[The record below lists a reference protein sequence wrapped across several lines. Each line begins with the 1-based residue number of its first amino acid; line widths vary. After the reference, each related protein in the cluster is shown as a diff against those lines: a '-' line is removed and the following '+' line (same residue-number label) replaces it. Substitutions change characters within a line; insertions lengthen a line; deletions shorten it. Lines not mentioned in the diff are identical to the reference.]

1 MRISRPSVA
10 QADKRRSGDV
20 NMGKTVNED
29 LDERLYNIFWRKL
42 QQAKY
47 DLIYY
52 SIHFNECVS
61 ISRRIKYAIIGTTT
75 LATGAWMT
83 WSNTNIVAKICPIV
97 ILALQVVSAIS
108 EKFPYESRKLELRE
122 MIAELE
128 PLYLEM
134 ENDWRSIRNLEKAN
148 SKIQE
153 AIQNYDTK
161 QAEIKRH
168 YFKEDSLPESD
179 KIRLKA
185 DEKTEEYFKYF
196 E

>member
-1 MRISRPSVA
+1 
-10 QADKRRSGDV
+10 
-20 NMGKTVNED
+20 MGKAVNEE
-29 LDERLYNIFWRKL
+29 LNEQLYGIFWRKL
-42 QQAKY
+42 QQSKF

-52 SIHFNECVS
+52 GLHFNNCTK
-61 ISRRIKYAIIGTTT
+61 ISRWIKYAIIGVTS

-83 WSNTNIVAKICPIV
+83 WNNIAAIGNICAVV
-97 ILALQVVSAIS
+97 ILAAQVVSAIS
-108 EKFPYESRKLELRE
+108 EKFPYETRKLELRE

-128 PLYLEM
+128 PVYFEM
-134 ENDWRSIRNLEKAN
+134 ENDWRTIQNLKMSN

-153 AIQNYDTK
+153 AIQKYDKK

-179 KIRLKA
+179 KLRLQA

>member
-1 MRISRPSVA
+1 
-10 QADKRRSGDV
+10 
-20 NMGKTVNED
+20 MGKTVNED
-29 LDERLYNIFWRKL
+29 LDEQLYNIFWRKL

-83 WSNTNIVAKICPIV
+83 WSNTSIVAKICPIV
-97 ILALQVVSAIS
+97 ILTLQVVSAIS

-134 ENDWRSIRNLEKAN
+134 ENDWRSIRNLEKTN

>member
-1 MRISRPSVA
+1 MR
-10 QADKRRSGDV
+10 
-20 NMGKTVNED
+20 KTVNED
-29 LDERLYNIFWRKL
+29 LDEQLYTIFWRKL

-52 SIHFNECVS
+52 SIHFNECGS

-128 PLYLEM
+128 PLYFEM
-134 ENDWRSIRNLEKAN
+134 ENDWRSIRNLEKSN

-161 QAEIKRH
+161 QTEIKRH

>member
-1 MRISRPSVA
+1 
-10 QADKRRSGDV
+10 
-20 NMGKTVNED
+20 
-29 LDERLYNIFWRKL
+29 
-42 QQAKY
+42 
-47 DLIYY
+47 
-52 SIHFNECVS
+52 
-61 ISRRIKYAIIGTTT
+61 
-75 LATGAWMT
+75 MT
-83 WSNTNIVAKICPIV
+83 WSNISIVAKICPIV

-134 ENDWRSIRNLEKAN
+134 ENDWRSIRNLEKSN

-179 KIRLKA
+179 KIRLEA

-196 E
+196 EWGREMNNNTKKPNSPSTSPKPRTDFDHRNGAQTPTYRRPSAPPPPKSQK

>member
-1 MRISRPSVA
+1 ME
-10 QADKRRSGDV
+10 
-20 NMGKTVNED
+20 KTVNED
-29 LDERLYNIFWRKL
+29 LDEQLYNTFWRKL

-52 SIHFNECVS
+52 GIHFDRCVS
-61 ISRRIKYAIIGTTT
+61 ISRKIKYTIIGTTT

-83 WSNTNIVAKICPIV
+83 WSNIGIVAKICPIV
-97 ILALQVVSAIS
+97 ILVLQVVSAIS

-134 ENDWRSIRNLEKAN
+134 ENDWRSIRNLEKSN
-148 SKIQE
+148 SNIQD

-168 YFKEDSLPESD
+168 FLKEDSLPESD
-179 KIRLKA
+179 KIRQRA

>member
-1 MRISRPSVA
+1 
-10 QADKRRSGDV
+10 
-20 NMGKTVNED
+20 MGKAVNEE
-29 LDERLYNIFWRKL
+29 LNEQLYGIFWRKL
-42 QQAKY
+42 QQSKF

-52 SIHFNECVS
+52 GLHFNKCTK
-61 ISRRIKYAIIGTTT
+61 ISRWVKYAIIGVTS

-83 WSNTNIVAKICPIV
+83 WNNIAAIRNICAVV
-97 ILALQVVSAIS
+97 ILAAQVVSAIS
-108 EKFPYESRKLELRE
+108 EKFPYETRKIELRE

-128 PLYLEM
+128 PVYFEM
-134 ENDWRSIRNLEKAN
+134 ENDWRTIQNLKMSN

-153 AIQNYDTK
+153 AIQKYDKK

-179 KIRLKA
+179 KLRLQA

>member
-1 MRISRPSVA
+1 MR
-10 QADKRRSGDV
+10 
-20 NMGKTVNED
+20 KTVNKD
-29 LDERLYNIFWRKL
+29 LDEQLYDIFWRKL

-52 SIHFNECVS
+52 SIHFNKCIS

-108 EKFPYESRKLELRE
+108 EKVPYESRKLELRE

-128 PLYLEM
+128 PLYFEM
-134 ENDWRSIRNLEKAN
+134 ENDWRSIRNLEKSN

>member
-1 MRISRPSVA
+1 
-10 QADKRRSGDV
+10 
-20 NMGKTVNED
+20 MGKTVNED

-52 SIHFNECVS
+52 SIHFNERVS

-128 PLYLEM
+128 PLYIEM
-134 ENDWRSIRNLEKAN
+134 ENDWRSIRNLEQNKRKLN
-148 SKIQE
+148 GIISKKIHCLSR
-153 AIQNYDTK
+153 
-161 QAEIKRH
+161 IK
-168 YFKEDSLPESD
+168 
-179 KIRLKA
+179 
-185 DEKTEEYFKYF
+185 
-196 E
+196 

>member
-1 MRISRPSVA
+1 MIV
-10 QADKRRSGDV
+10 V
-20 NMGKTVNED
+20 KTVNET
-29 LDERLYNIFWRKL
+29 LDEQLYNTFWLKL
-42 QQAKY
+42 QQSKY

-52 SIHFNECVS
+52 SLHFNGCIS
-61 ISRRIKYAIIGTTT
+61 ISRRIKYAIIGITA

-83 WSNTNIVAKICPIV
+83 WSNIDIIGTICAIV
-97 ILALQVVSAIS
+97 ILASQVVSAIS

-128 PLYLEM
+128 PLYFEM
-134 ENDWRSIRNLEKAN
+134 ENDWRSIRSLKKSNF
-148 SKIQE
+148 KIQE
-153 AIQNYDTK
+153 AIQKYDTK

-168 YFKEDSLPESD
+168 YFKDDSLPESN
-179 KIRLKA
+179 KLRLQA